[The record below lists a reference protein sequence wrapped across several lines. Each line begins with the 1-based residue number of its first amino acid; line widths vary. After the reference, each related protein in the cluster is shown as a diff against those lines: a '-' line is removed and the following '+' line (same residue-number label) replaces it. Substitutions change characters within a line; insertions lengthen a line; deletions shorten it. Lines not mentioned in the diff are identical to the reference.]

1 MPLGRGLESLI
12 PPQSDLPVPARQ
24 TGLPVPTQQTGS
36 GQAPSDDAG
45 QSFQSDLAELEGTAE
60 LASLPAAVALP
71 TTEETGRET
80 GALESA
86 APPRIISNKNV
97 PRPRRADER
106 RYDSGAVFQ
115 IEVEKIQPNPDQ
127 PRRRFDEA
135 ALREL
140 ALSIRE
146 FGVLQ
151 PLIVSKIEKETE
163 DGSDVEYQLIAG
175 ERRLMAS
182 KLAGLP
188 RVPAIIRQVGARRE
202 QLELAIIENL
212 QREDLTPIETARAFA
227 RLQDEFALTQREI
240 AARLGKSRESVANT
254 IRLLNLPTHI
264 QKSLEEGRINESQGR
279 LLLGIA
285 DLKSQEKAF
294 NELIKESLSVRELKT
309 RIQRLVPPKATEP
322 EDWMHDEEATHVKEQ
337 LEQFFGAPVKV
348 ERMGE
353 AGKIVITYY
362 SPEELK
368 NIISRLELGKSEA
381 ENMTRN
387 DDDAEGDDPDDL
399 DEFIV

>member
-12 PPQSDLPVPARQ
+12 PPQSD
-24 TGLPVPTQQTGS
+24 S
-36 GQAPSDDAG
+36 GQTPSDGAA

-60 LASLPAAVALP
+60 LASSPAVVALP

-80 GALESA
+80 EALESA
-86 APPRIISNKNV
+86 APPRIISGKNV

-106 RYDSGAVFQ
+106 RYESGAVFQ

-127 PRRRFDEA
+127 PRRHFDEA

-212 QREDLTPIETARAFA
+212 QREDLTPIEPARAFA